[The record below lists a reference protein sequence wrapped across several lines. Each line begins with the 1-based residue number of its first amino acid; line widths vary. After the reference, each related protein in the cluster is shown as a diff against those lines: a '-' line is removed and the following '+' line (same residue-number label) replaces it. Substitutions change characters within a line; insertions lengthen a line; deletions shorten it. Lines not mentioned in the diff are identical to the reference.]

1 MSLAPQE
8 LENTASKYASDA
20 IKFDS
25 QGARGMAIAHYQ
37 QAIDALV
44 KLLQLYPNSK
54 LNQIYKERCNSYH
67 NRINALQQAH
77 GVEPAVDPK
86 ASDAEQK
93 QSVKRQ
99 EDENDFEDLV
109 MKEKPD
115 VTWAEVIGLD
125 DAKNALRESIV
136 YPTKRPDL
144 FPLGWPKGMLLYGPP
159 GTGKTTIAFLVA
171 KQFGYDMIGL
181 NASDVRSKSRINEIL
196 TPVLGNVSVLGMP
209 MIFVDEVD
217 GIHGRGDYGGAAALV
232 DILKEPT
239 VPIVLAANND
249 ALEKMK
255 NIKKVVKTI
264 SFKKI
269 PPRLLRVYLEN
280 ILKKEN
286 AKLSPG
292 SLIKVIDKSRGD
304 IRSMINLTQ
313 SFVTGFNPQTEN
325 SFEKINVEDGVNA
338 FFKSNSI
345 EEARVVLY
353 SMQIDPRE
361 KINAFYSSI
370 ITSDLDNPTLA
381 KYLKIISKT
390 DMLYGKIM
398 KTQNWRLLRYLND
411 ILITLYQNDDRIR
424 YSKYNLSQIG
434 RASWR
439 ERVEISVVAE
449 SLKKKMN

>member
-1 MSLAPQE
+1 MWSEKYRPQVI
-8 LENTASKYASDA
+8 SDMVGNEEPRAA
-20 IKFDS
+20 IMEWFTKWKK
-25 QGARGMAIAHYQ
+25 GTKPLL
-37 QAIDALV
+37 LV
-44 KLLQLYPNSK
+44 
-54 LNQIYKERCNSYH
+54 
-67 NRINALQQAH
+67 
-77 GVEPAVDPK
+77 
-86 ASDAEQK
+86 
-93 QSVKRQ
+93 
-99 EDENDFEDLV
+99 
-109 MKEKPD
+109 
-115 VTWAEVIGLD
+115 
-125 DAKNALRESIV
+125 
-136 YPTKRPDL
+136 
-144 FPLGWPKGMLLYGPP
+144 GPP
-159 GTGKTTIAFLVA
+159 GIGKTTIAFLVA

-196 TPVLGNVSVLGMP
+196 TPVLGNVSVLGTP

-304 IRSMINLTQ
+304 IRSMINFTQ

-325 SFEKINVEDGVNA
+325 SFENINVEDGVNA
-338 FFKSNSI
+338 FFKSNSF

-370 ITSDLDNPTLA
+370 ITSDLDNSTLA
-381 KYLKIISKT
+381 KYLKILSKA
-390 DMLYGKIM
+390 DMLYGKII

-424 YSKYNLSQIG
+424 YTKYNLSWPLLNRIRWDGAKLKSLSSVMAKKLHLSSSAFVAIGLPYVLFCIKNKTLELELQETFGDIIEKEMDQI
-434 RASWR
+434 S
-439 ERVEISVVAE
+439 
-449 SLKKKMN
+449 